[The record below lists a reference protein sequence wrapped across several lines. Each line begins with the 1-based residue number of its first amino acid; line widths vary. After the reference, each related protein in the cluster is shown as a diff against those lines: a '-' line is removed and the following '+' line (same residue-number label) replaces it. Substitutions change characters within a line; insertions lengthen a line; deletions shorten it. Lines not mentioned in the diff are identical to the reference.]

1 MKEAGG
7 NSSKT
12 TGAET
17 GNVMTIS
24 MAEKANS
31 FSADNN
37 RACSNKES
45 RKNKCGNDM
54 AAAED
59 RIGTTQSI
67 CHRDRQEEELLHLW
81 RIQAHGLSL

>member
-12 TGAET
+12 TGAEI
-17 GNVMTIS
+17 GNATTIS
-24 MAEKANS
+24 MAERANG

-37 RACSNKES
+37 RACSNEGS
-45 RKNKCGNDM
+45 RKNKCSNDI

-59 RIGTTQSI
+59 RVGTTQSI
-67 CHRDRQEEELLHLW
+67 CYGDRQREELLHLW
-81 RIQAHGLSL
+81 RIQAHGP